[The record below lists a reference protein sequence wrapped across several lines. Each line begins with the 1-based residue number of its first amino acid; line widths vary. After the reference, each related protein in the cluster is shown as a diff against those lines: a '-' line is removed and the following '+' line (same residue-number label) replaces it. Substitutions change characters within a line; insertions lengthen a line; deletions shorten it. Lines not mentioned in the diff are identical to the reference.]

1 MAKGVSIK
9 FVSYEE
15 TVPKVLRAIKLDEEL
30 KKHQTILIKP
40 NLLNKEDAYTPV
52 DFADAVVKFCVQH
65 KLPEAQILVVEGS
78 DGQDTMDIFEHK
90 GYKTLAEKYGVAL
103 VDLNKTEAELIG
115 DNSFLANHEIMFPSL
130 LKEGFLI
137 SLPVLTKH
145 DRHDITGSLSN
156 MLGAYP
162 AKHYK
167 GFFSKT
173 KNKLVGPTKYQIHD
187 IVKCKMPSLALIDAH
202 AYGAILAG
210 QPLEVD
216 KQAAKLLGIDPKSIA
231 HLRIIEESLHQQ
243 KTKNDAT
250 NDGGLQ
256 R

>member
-1 MAKGVSIK
+1 MSIK

-15 TVPKVLRAIKLDEEL
+15 TVPKLLKAIKLDDEL

-40 NLLNKEDAYTPV
+40 NLLNKEDAYTST
-52 DFADAVVKFCVQH
+52 DFAEAIIKFSVLH
-65 KLPEAQILVVEGS
+65 KAPGAEVFIVEGS
-78 DGQDTMDIFEHK
+78 DGADTMDLFEQK

-103 VDLNKTEAELIG
+103 VDLNKTESEMIG
-115 DNSFLANHEIMFPSL
+115 DNSFLSAPTLMFPSL

-137 SLPVLTKH
+137 SIPTLTKH
-145 DRHDITGSLSN
+145 DRHDLTGSLAN

-173 KNKLVGPTKYQIHD
+173 KNKLVGPMKYQIHD
-187 IVKCKMPSLALIDAH
+187 IVKSKMPSLAIVDAH
-202 AYGAILAG
+202 SYGALLAG

-216 KQAAKLLGIDPKSIA
+216 KQAAKLLGMDWKGVA
-231 HLRIIEESLHQQ
+231 HLRLIEESLQ
-243 KTKNDAT
+243 KPHDITS
-250 NDGGLQ
+250 GI
-256 R
+256 

>member
-15 TVPKVLRAIKLDEEL
+15 TVPKLLKAIKLDEEL

-40 NLLNKEDAYTPV
+40 NLLSKEDAFTPV
-52 DFADAVVKFCVQH
+52 DFVEAVVKFSTQH
-65 KLPEAQILVVEGS
+65 KAAGAQVLVVEGS
-78 DGQDTMDIFEHK
+78 DGADTMELFDQR
-90 GYKTLAEKYGVAL
+90 GYRALAEKYGAAL
-103 VDLNKTEAELIG
+103 VDLNKTETEAIG
-115 DNSFLANHEIMFPSL
+115 DNGFLASPTIMFPSL

-162 AKHYK
+162 ARHYK
-167 GFFSKT
+167 GFFSKN
-173 KNKLVGPTKYQIHD
+173 KNKLIGPMKYQIHD
-187 IVKCKMPSLALIDAH
+187 IVKCKMPSLAVIDAH
-202 AYGAILAG
+202 AHGALLAG

-216 KQAAKLLGIDPKSIA
+216 KQAAKMLGMDWKSVA
-231 HLRIIEESLHQQ
+231 HLRLIEESLAQQ
-243 KTKNDAT
+243 KANDIKE
-250 NDGGLQ
+250 
-256 R
+256 